1 VSYDRRVPRLTRA
14 QTQARTRAQLI
25 RTARELFL
33 RDGYFATSL
42 EKVADEAGYSKGAVY
57 SNFRNKDELCLAAID
72 EIRGEQAAR
81 IAAAVT
87 SATSF
92 EERLAAFEHWAESA
106 IGDEGWSNLEIE
118 FGSQVRRDPALRAAF
133 AERGAAIRAVIAQV
147 IVAGTE
153 ELGTDLPM
161 PADELATALLSLG
174 VGLGL
179 QRAIDHS
186 IPVRTLTNVI
196 RVLAGLAPR

>member
-1 VSYDRRVPRLTRA
+1 MPRLSRA
-14 QTQARTRAQLI
+14 ETQARTRAQLI
-25 RTARELFL
+25 NTAKELFL

-72 EIRGEQAAR
+72 EIRAERASE
-81 IAAAVT
+81 IVAAVT

-92 EERLAAFEHWAESA
+92 EQRLAAFERWAERA

-133 AERGAAIRAVIAQV
+133 AERGAAIRELLATLIT
-147 IVAGTE
+147 AGAGK
-153 ELGTDLPM
+153 LGTVLPL
-161 PADELATALLSLG
+161 PADRLATALLSLG
-174 VGLGL
+174 IGLGL
-179 QRAIDHS
+179 QRAID
-186 IPVRTLTNVI
+186 PDVAVGTLTDVI
-196 RVLAGLAPR
+196 RVLAGLPVPDHRS